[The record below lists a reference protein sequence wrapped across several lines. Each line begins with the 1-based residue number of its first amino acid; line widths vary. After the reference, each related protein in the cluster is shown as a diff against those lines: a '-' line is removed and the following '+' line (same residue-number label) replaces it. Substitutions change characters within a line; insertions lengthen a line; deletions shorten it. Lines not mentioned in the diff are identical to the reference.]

1 MVESAIQNARSPA
14 KKMPSTKFSRNIL
27 KTIVGE
33 ERALNVF
40 ASLTHS
46 VLPSITSLIN
56 MNSQAPITP
65 VRSAM
70 SQNLE
75 VETNTWFNLEESKY
89 KLDKD
94 SVILEDTKQKESK
107 GLIKTYIA
115 EDDDDSEVSCDSF
128 E

>member
-1 MVESAIQNARSPA
+1 MVESTIQNARSPA

>member
-1 MVESAIQNARSPA
+1 MVESTIQNARSPA

-89 KLDKD
+89 ELDKD